1 METILAKPIP
11 NRSDLHFSKNLS
23 PTSAS
28 KIWEP
33 IVTMMLSIS
42 NQLDQAFSR
51 NRISNESISKA
62 VPNFVGVV
70 ASISTLQKETF
81 DKFSSNVKLGN

>member
-1 METILAKPIP
+1 
-11 NRSDLHFSKNLS
+11 
-23 PTSAS
+23 
-28 KIWEP
+28 
-33 IVTMMLSIS
+33 MMLSIS